1 MENIDINT
9 RIIMSM
15 SQGFANTYLLYT
27 ACRLEIF
34 DFIES
39 NIDTSVELSKKID
52 IENVILE
59 KILRPLVAY
68 DFLEE
73 QNTKYKLTEK
83 GMLLTDK
90 SPRSLKGYV
99 LYCGGICAKSW
110 AMMAEAAKDRKTP
123 YSLAIGT
130 ELFAE
135 NRKDEKQYNTF
146 NNMMNFVSEGVL
158 LADFLNDI
166 EDIKGKGLLT
176 LEEEREQS

>member
-68 DFLEE
+68 DFLE
-73 QNTKYKLTEK
+73 
-83 GMLLTDK
+83 DK
-90 SPRSLKGYV
+90 
-99 LYCGGICAKSW
+99 I
-110 AMMAEAAKDRKTP
+110 
-123 YSLAIGT
+123 
-130 ELFAE
+130 
-135 NRKDEKQYNTF
+135 
-146 NNMMNFVSEGVL
+146 
-158 LADFLNDI
+158 LNI
-166 EDIKGKGLLT
+166 N
-176 LEEEREQS
+176 

>member
-1 MENIDINT
+1 MFMENIDINT

-39 NIDTSVELSKKID
+39 NIDTSVELSKKIN

-110 AMMAEAAKDRKTP
+110 AMMAEA
-123 YSLAIGT
+123 G
-130 ELFAE
+130 
-135 NRKDEKQYNTF
+135 
-146 NNMMNFVSEGVL
+146 
-158 LADFLNDI
+158 
-166 EDIKGKGLLT
+166 
-176 LEEEREQS
+176 